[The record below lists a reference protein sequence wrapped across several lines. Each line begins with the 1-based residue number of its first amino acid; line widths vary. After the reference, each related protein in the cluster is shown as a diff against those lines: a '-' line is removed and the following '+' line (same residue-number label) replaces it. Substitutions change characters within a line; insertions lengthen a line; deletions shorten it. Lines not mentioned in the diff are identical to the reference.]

1 MFENHPIFTQK
12 WKIECGFF
20 SKDYGI
26 GIGKTVKMIE
36 KLSAAATMF
45 GGRQAIFAT
54 LVLQSHERT
63 IICLNDQ
70 SIGLFIA
77 TKYIT
82 AFDKKIRYWAR

>member
-1 MFENHPIFTQK
+1 MRISTLKCLKIIHFSNYVTQK

-26 GIGKTVKMIE
+26 GIGKTAKMIE

-77 TKYIT
+77 TK
-82 AFDKKIRYWAR
+82 